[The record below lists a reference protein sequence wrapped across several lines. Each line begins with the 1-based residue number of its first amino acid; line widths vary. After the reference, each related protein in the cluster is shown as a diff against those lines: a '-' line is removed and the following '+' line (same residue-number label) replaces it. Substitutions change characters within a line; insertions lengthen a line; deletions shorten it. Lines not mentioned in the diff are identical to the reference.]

1 MRSCKRRKG
10 IIPMASKKSK
20 NKDKSIKKAKPMQQE
35 RSFCSVL
42 YMLPDKV
49 TVKQMAEALDFLPKE
64 AVEIWTEVNLLEI
77 TLDNGTLTFEDMME
91 QIESK
96 EDVQTLAKLQVSQ
109 VYACDY
115 EASDKAAVRK
125 VMETLIEKFG
135 GFLASDTEDFAPF
148 IKPEEL

>member
-1 MRSCKRRKG
+1 MRSYERRKG
-10 IIPMASKKSK
+10 IIPMANKKSK

-42 YMLPDKV
+42 YMLPDGG
-49 TVKQMAEALDFLPKE
+49 TAKQMAEALDFLPKE

-77 TLDNGTLTFEDMME
+77 TLENGTLTFEDMME
-91 QIESK
+91 QMESP
-96 EDVQTLAKLQVSQ
+96 EDKQLLAKLQVGQ

-115 EASDKAAVRK
+115 EASDKAEVCK
-125 VMETLIEKFG
+125 IMETLIEKFG
-135 GFLASDTEDFAPF
+135 GFLASDTEDFTPF

>member
-1 MRSCKRRKG
+1 
-10 IIPMASKKSK
+10 MADKKKSK
-20 NKDKSIKKAKPMQQE
+20 NVDKNKKKAKPMQQE

-42 YMLPDKV
+42 YMMPAA
-49 TVKQMAEALDFLPKE
+49 TTAKQMAETLDFLPRE

-91 QIESK
+91 QMESP
-96 EDVQTLAKLQVSQ
+96 EDVQLLKKLQVSQ

-115 EASDKAAVRK
+115 EASDKAAVRRI
-125 VMETLIEKFG
+125 MEALIEKFG
-135 GFLASDTEDFAPF
+135 GFLASDTEDFEPF